1 MGAAIVAGFPP
12 RFPSGRSTGSRRRRA
27 RECRVR
33 RRKALGSL
41 GIDIVVEA
49 TPVDAPERTLTL
61 ERQVVKV
68 ADDDTPLPS
77 FTDGFG
83 RSVEV
88 LRLIVTVLLVVM
100 GALVPFIPIVVI
112 VFFGVRL
119 VRRRKQPAPTIEE

>member
-1 MGAAIVAGFPP
+1 MTDQLVHQPKSCCAALVE
-12 RFPSGRSTGSRRRRA
+12 RTPSS
-27 RECRVR
+27 
-33 RRKALGSL
+33 ALPASQAPSVLL

-61 ERQVVKV
+61 ERQVVIV

-77 FTDGFG
+77 FADGFG